1 MPSCPSGHPSQAED
15 YCDVCGERI
24 GDGSSAPGAA
34 AASAAGAAGAAAA
47 GAVPGPPAGGTPC
60 PDCGTPSIDRFC
72 ETCGYDF
79 ATGGGL
85 PTPRTA
91 PAQPSQPSQPA
102 QSVPPVQPAQPGP
115 PTEPFTP
122 PPAPPHRGPSEPPPA
137 PQPPSPPSPPVPV
150 PPVPAPSAQQ
160 PPVSGA
166 AWTAVVTADR
176 EYFNTVIA
184 EEGPDSASLSF
195 PPYAPE
201 RRIPLTRREVRIGRR
216 SSSRRSQPEI
226 DLREPPGDPG
236 VSHVH
241 AVLLAK
247 PDGTWTLVDPGSTN
261 RTCVNGSTEPIP
273 YNVEVP
279 VKDGDRIHV
288 GAWTTITLIRGE
300 AT

>member
-1 MPSCPSGHPSQAED
+1 MPSCPSGHVSQSAD
-15 YCDVCGERI
+15 YCDVCGEHM
-24 GDGSSAPGAA
+24 GGGSSAPAG
-34 AASAAGAAGAAAA
+34 GAAGGAA
-47 GAVPGPPAGGTPC
+47 PQPQPQPQPAGGTPC

-72 ETCGYDF
+72 EMCGYDF

-91 PAQPSQPSQPA
+91 PAQPAP
-102 QSVPPVQPAQPGP
+102 PGP
-115 PTEPFTP
+115 PTQPFTP

-137 PQPPSPPSPPVPV
+137 PPLPSPPVPA
-150 PPVPAPSAQQ
+150 PPVPAPPVPQ
-160 PPVSGA
+160 PPVPAPPVPQPPVPQPPVPGA
-166 AWTAVVTADR
+166 LWTAVVTADR

-201 RRIPLTRREVRIGRR
+201 RRIPLAGREVRIGRR
-216 SSSRRSQPEI
+216 SSSRPSPPEI
-226 DLREPPGDPG
+226 DLREPPEDPG

-279 VKDGDRIHV
+279 VADGDRIHV